1 MPTKIKLQPLN
12 FHQRGAPKI
21 IPLTSVSHE
30 GQQKLS
36 KKYCFLKKKMM
47 PRVASGGW
55 PPKLERVHRWKK
67 NLLQT
72 VYFKEISI
80 SKSLK

>member
-21 IPLTSVSHE
+21 IPLTSVSQE
-30 GQQKLS
+30 GRQKLS

-55 PPKLERVHRWKK
+55 PPKLEGVHRWKK
-67 NLLQT
+67 
-72 VYFKEISI
+72 ISCKQFI
-80 SKSLK
+80 LRKSVFQNH